1 MTRSGEGLY
10 DYIIVGAGTAGCA
23 LAHRLSEDADK
34 RILII
39 EAGPENT
46 SLLYNMPK
54 GFGKTI
60 LNSNYS
66 WLYHTEPEP
75 STDNKAELWSRGRT
89 LGGSSSTN
97 GMCYNRGD
105 IADWDTFTQ
114 IGLDTWSWRHISKAF
129 EALEAHE
136 LGPAEGRG
144 GSGPL
149 HLAPH
154 KHRNPL
160 CEAFIE
166 AAGQMGVPRTD
177 DLNSLQGE
185 RAGYMISNIKHGR
198 RMSAA
203 RAFLKPVRN
212 RPNLDIVTSTH
223 VTRIDF
229 NGKQAIGVSGETNG
243 RARSFRCTQTGEVI
257 VASGALNSPKLLQL
271 SGIGPAEHLRSFGIH
286 VLHDSP
292 GVGRNMIEQRGM
304 NATYRLNRRLG
315 LNNALGGLG
324 LAKSVARYFLR
335 HDGPLATCSHE
346 AGAAVKAHPDATRPD
361 LFLALSPTS
370 MSDNKPQAMSVE
382 SEPGMML
389 LAMPIR
395 PTSTGSVMIRSADPA
410 APPVVRPNYIS
421 TEYDREMSIHAFRTM
436 RRLVSQPAL
445 ARIIVD
451 ELRPGRTYQTD
462 EEILNAYTKFGISAY
477 HACGT
482 CKMGHDNM
490 AVVDENLRVR
500 GVSNLRV
507 CDLSVIPFMVAIGAH
522 GATIGLAWRAGDVIR
537 SSQSQTGYAA

>member
-1 MTRSGEGLY
+1 MSQAGEGLY
-10 DYIIVGAGTAGCA
+10 DYIIVGAGTAGCT
-23 LAHRLSEDADK
+23 LAHRLSEDPDS
-34 RILII
+34 RILVI
-39 EAGPENT
+39 EAGPENS
-46 SLLYNMPK
+46 SLLYHIPK

-60 LNSNYS
+60 LNPSYS

-75 STDNKAELWSRGRT
+75 GTDNKAELWSRGRT

-105 IADWDTFTQ
+105 IADWDIFSQ
-114 IGLDTWSWRHISKAF
+114 IGLDSWSWKHIGKAF
-129 EALEAHE
+129 EELEEHE

-144 GSGPL
+144 GSGRL

-166 AAGQMGVPRTD
+166 AAGQMGVPRTE
-177 DLNSLQGE
+177 DLNSLQDE
-185 RAGYMISNIKHGR
+185 RAGYMISNIKDGR
-198 RMSAA
+198 RNSAE

-212 RPNLDIVTSTH
+212 RPNLDVVTSTQIN
-223 VTRIDF
+223 RIDF

-243 RARSFRCTQTGEVI
+243 GARSFRCTPTGEVI

-271 SGIGPAEHLRSFGIH
+271 SGIGPGEHLRSFGIP

-315 LNNALGGLG
+315 LNDALAGLG
-324 LAKSVARYFLR
+324 WAQSVARYFLR

-382 SEPGMML
+382 DEPGMML
-389 LAMPIR
+389 LSMPIR
-395 PTSTGSVMIRSADPA
+395 PTSTGSVMIRSPDPA
-410 APPVVRPNYIS
+410 APPVIRPNYLS
-421 TEYDREMSIHAFRTM
+421 TEYDREMAIQAVRTM
-436 RRLVSQPAL
+436 RRLAEQPAL
-445 ARIIVD
+445 ASIVAE
-451 ELRPGRTYQTD
+451 ELRPGDAYQTD
-462 EEILNAYTKFGISAY
+462 EDILRAYAKFGVSAY

-482 CKMGHDNM
+482 CKMGHDGS
-490 AVVDENLRVR
+490 AVVDENLRVK

-507 CDLSVIPFMVAIGAH
+507 CDLSVIPFMVAIGTH

-537 SSQSQTGYAA
+537 NSQSQTGYAA